1 MKLKLFSV
9 FFLSTIL
16 LASSA
21 FAKCQAKI
29 NISSKEDT
37 TLLENLHQISN
48 ICKTSLIVEDDYAM
62 QRLQR
67 PYRTLYLKDVA
78 YEDAIAFLLEKE
90 FFYALEGDSL
100 RIWFF
105 DTKTFKLNYIASS
118 RESRSSTKLSL
129 DIAASGDGEKG
140 GTGGNSQVE
149 VSSNTAFDFWGDMTR
164 DISQILL
171 QHRQTNIKLLS
182 ETGVNQHLV
191 VNQKSGSIYVQGSKK
206 QLAEVEKYITEV
218 SKTISKQVLVDI
230 NILQV
235 KLSEIHKTGIDWG
248 QISDLQNIGANF
260 SFGTNA
266 GSTLAEDVLGAT
278 TESSLRIVKDIN
290 IDSLLAFIQSHG
302 KTNTISNP
310 RILAINN
317 QTAIISIGQQIYYKI
332 QKTTTI
338 TQNATTQTQDE
349 EVDSIFAGIV
359 VDITPAISEDNEII
373 LKINKSITKLVS
385 DTKSAQSST
394 TLTSRTIPP
403 DLEKQ
408 EISTVIKAK
417 NGEKIVLGGLIS
429 NNTQNGTSGIVGLK
443 NLPFFGKLFGT
454 KSVNE
459 IKDELV
465 IIITPKVIDL

>member
-1 MKLKLFSV
+1 MS
-9 FFLSTIL
+9 
-16 LASSA
+16 
-21 FAKCQAKI
+21 
-29 NISSKEDT
+29 
-37 TLLENLHQISN
+37 
-48 ICKTSLIVEDDYAM
+48 
-62 QRLQR
+62 
-67 PYRTLYLKDVA
+67 

-90 FFYALEGDSL
+90 FFYELEGDSL
-100 RIWFF
+100 RISFF
-105 DTKTFKLNYIASS
+105 DTQTFKLNYIASS

-129 DIAASGDGEKG
+129 DIDTSGDGGDG
-140 GTGGNSQVE
+140 GSSGGNSQVE
-149 VSSNTAFDFWGDMTR
+149 VSSSTAFDFWADMKR

-171 QHRQTNIKLLS
+171 QHRQTDIKLLGD
-182 ETGVNQHLV
+182 TGINQHLV
-191 VNQKSGSIYVQGSKK
+191 VNQKSGSIYVKGSKK
-206 QLAEVEKYITEV
+206 QLAEIQKYLTQID
-218 SKTISKQVLVDI
+218 KTISKQVLVDI

-266 GSTLAEDVLGAT
+266 GSTFAEDVLGAT
-278 TESSLRIVKDIN
+278 NDSSIRVVKDIN

-349 EVDSIFAGIV
+349 AVDSIFAGIV

-385 DTKSAQSST
+385 DTKSTQSST

-408 EISTVIKAK
+408 ELSTVIKAK
-417 NGEKIVLGGLIS
+417 NGEKVVLGGLIS
-429 NNTQNGTSGIVGLK
+429 SNTVDGSTGIRGLHR
-443 NLPFFGKLFGT
+443 LPFIGKLFGT
-454 KSVNE
+454 QSVNE
-459 IKDELV
+459 TKDELV